1 MSPQGAADPIR
12 ERICAALISL
22 VGSQGYEATGLAE
35 ICELAEVD
43 QATFEERFADRDA
56 CLEEVWEAMT
66 VAYIGHCRSAFD
78 EHARW
83 RDGLRAA
90 GYAAMDWLGADPAR
104 SKFFLVEVMSGGE
117 MVRARRD
124 WMMNEFIEMLDGGR
138 QEMDNPD
145 SLSRLTAE
153 ALTGAVYDNAI
164 SSIRLRESRAQ
175 ARERVKRVMAVA
187 VLPYC
192 GAEAAAEEL
201 KHPAPGER

>member
-1 MSPQGAADPIR
+1 MSPQGAADPVR
-12 ERICAALISL
+12 ERICGALITL
-22 VGSQGYEATGLAE
+22 VGNQGYEATDVSE

-43 QATFEERFADRDA
+43 QATFEAHFADKDT
-56 CLEEVWEAMT
+56 CLEHVWEAMT

-78 EHARW
+78 EHERW

-138 QEMDNPD
+138 REMENPD

-164 SSIRLRESRAQ
+164 SSIRLRERPAE
-175 ARERVKRVMAVA
+175 ARERVKSVMAIA

-192 GAEAAAEEL
+192 GPEASIEEL
-201 KHPAPGER
+201 ARPAPDEE

>member
-1 MSPQGAADPIR
+1 
-12 ERICAALISL
+12 
-22 VGSQGYEATGLAE
+22 
-35 ICELAEVD
+35 
-43 QATFEERFADRDA
+43 
-56 CLEEVWEAMT
+56 MT
-66 VAYIGHCRSAFD
+66 TEYIGHCRSAYD
-78 EHARW
+78 GHARW

-124 WMMNEFIEMLDGGR
+124 WMMNEFIDMLDGGR
-138 QEMDNPD
+138 REMENPD

-175 ARERVKRVMAVA
+175 ARERVKSVMAIA

-192 GAEAAAEEL
+192 GPEASLEEL
-201 KHPAPGER
+201 AHPAPGED